1 MRLRFLLIVVLAAAG
16 LVHAQELRDTSLARE
31 RDAVRDRKTS
41 LDAPSRRLDTRLR
54 RLLEAPTTPAIRPRL
69 RAEPPEPTTMV
80 HVAVRLDAGALPLLA
95 ATGFR
100 AERTATD
107 GRLVEGWI
115 APAHLPT
122 LAAVPGVHSVRPV
135 DVGIARTGSVTS
147 GGDVASGAALVRQ
160 LSGLDG
166 SGVRVGVIS
175 DGIDGLAAAQAS
187 GDLPAVV
194 VPPDPR
200 CTLGNGNEGT
210 ALLEIVHDLAPGA
223 ELIFSSG
230 IASTLTFVQAVECLV
245 AAGATIIVDDLGFF
259 AEPYF
264 EDGVVAAAV
273 RSAVAAGVSFHSSA
287 GNGALLHYEAPFRAS
302 PGTRFHD
309 FRGGPVD
316 NVDTVL
322 VAPGGT
328 LLCVLQWDDP
338 FGASGNDYDLLVLD
352 GDQKT
357 VTSSENVQN
366 GNDDPIE
373 VVMASNPTGVAQTAG
388 LAIERQRGAAR
399 RLDMFCMRNV
409 TAVEH
414 VVSSGSIFGHPGLP
428 EVVTVGAV
436 DVSAPSTVEAFSAR
450 GPAHIAF
457 PTAVDRPK
465 PDLVAFDG
473 VLTAA
478 PGFAPFFGTSAAA
491 PHTAAVAALMLQK
504 NPFRTPAE
512 IHQALT
518 ATADDIGAVGV
529 DAAAG
534 AGRLDAL
541 GAVAAIAA
549 PECYVD
555 GDCDDASVCT
565 DDRCDRGVCVHIAP
579 GCDDGDPCN
588 GVEGCD
594 AIAGCFAGT
603 PLADGAPC
611 PDGDVCNGDETCA
624 AAACRSGTP
633 LVCVDA
639 EACSMDSCEA
649 ATGCVFPPRTGFDS
663 VSCAIGRGLPA
674 CSGAPVPGS
683 VLRRFAAA
691 ERLVE
696 RARSARRR
704 STQRQRLT
712 RASATLAR
720 AIRLTI
726 RDTRR
731 GRLPAECSA
740 QIVDALTDVR
750 DRARLLARALKR

>member
-1 MRLRFLLIVVLAAAG
+1 MRLRFLLLVLLAAAG
-16 LVHAQELRDTSLARE
+16 LVHAQELRDTPLARE
-31 RDAVRDRKTS
+31 RDAVRERKTS

-54 RLLEAPTTPAIRPRL
+54 RLLEAPTAPAFRPTL
-69 RAEPPEPTTMV
+69 RAESTSASTV

-95 ATGFR
+95 GTGF
-100 AERTATD
+100 AVERVAAD
-107 GRLVEGWI
+107 GQLAEGWI
-115 APAHLPT
+115 APARLPV
-122 LAAVPGVHSVRPV
+122 LAAVPGVRSVRPV
-135 DVGIARTGSVTS
+135 DVGMPRTGSVTS

-175 DGIDGLAAAQAS
+175 DGIDGLAAAQAT
-187 GDLPAVV
+187 GDLPAVM

-200 CTLGNGNEGT
+200 CTLGSGNEGT

-223 ELIFSSG
+223 DLMFSSG

-245 AAGATIIVDDLGFF
+245 AAGAKIIVDDLGFSS
-259 AEPYF
+259 EPYF

-273 RSAVAAGVSFHSSA
+273 RAAVAAGVSFHSSA

-302 PGTRFHD
+302 PGTKFHD

-338 FGASGNDYDLLVLD
+338 FGGSGNDYDLLVLD
-352 GDQKT
+352 ADQNT

-388 LAIERQRGAAR
+388 IAIERQRGSAR
-399 RLDMFCMRNV
+399 TLDMFCMRSV

-414 VVSSGSIFGHPGLP
+414 VVPSDSIFGHPALP

-436 DVSAPSTVEAFSAR
+436 DVAATSIVEGFSAR

-457 PTAVDRPK
+457 PTVVDRPK

-512 IHQALT
+512 IQQAL
-518 ATADDIGAVGV
+518 ALTADDIGVAGF
-529 DAAAG
+529 DADAG
-534 AGRLDAL
+534 AGRLDAIS
-541 GAVAAIAA
+541 AVAAI
-549 PECYVD
+549 PTPGCYVD
-555 GDCDDASVCT
+555 ADCDDASVCT
-565 DDRCDRGVCVHIAP
+565 DDRC
-579 GCDDGDPCN
+579 
-588 GVEGCD
+588 
-594 AIAGCFAGT
+594 
-603 PLADGAPC
+603 
-611 PDGDVCNGDETCA
+611 
-624 AAACRSGTP
+624 
-633 LVCVDA
+633 
-639 EACSMDSCEA
+639 
-649 ATGCVFPPRTGFDS
+649 
-663 VSCAIGRGLPA
+663 
-674 CSGAPVPGS
+674 
-683 VLRRFAAA
+683 
-691 ERLVE
+691 
-696 RARSARRR
+696 
-704 STQRQRLT
+704 
-712 RASATLAR
+712 
-720 AIRLTI
+720 
-726 RDTRR
+726 
-731 GRLPAECSA
+731 
-740 QIVDALTDVR
+740 
-750 DRARLLARALKR
+750 